1 MLWNARGFEIK
12 TKKEVRKR
20 INQSEIYKMPLTGW
34 IPRRLSAIVYWR
46 NRETWLHLFTGVEQM
61 EYM

>member
-1 MLWNARGFEIK
+1 
-12 TKKEVRKR
+12 
-20 INQSEIYKMPLTGW
+20 MPLTGW
-34 IPRRLSAIVYWR
+34 IPRRLSAIVYG